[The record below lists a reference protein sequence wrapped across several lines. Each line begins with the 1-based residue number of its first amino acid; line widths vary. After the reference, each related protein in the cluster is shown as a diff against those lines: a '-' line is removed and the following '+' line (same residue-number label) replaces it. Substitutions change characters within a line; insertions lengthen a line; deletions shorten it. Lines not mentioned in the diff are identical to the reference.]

1 MKRRTRQLPE
11 QHEPEAKQ
19 AEAPC
24 AQRGFHLCEADC
36 PAIEDA
42 RFPVCECGT
51 ALAAIVTNGGP
62 RLVVRALACPHG
74 CGGTLV
80 MAGAVLLPGDEAFF
94 QNGEE
99 VAAIQ

>member
-1 MKRRTRQLPE
+1 MLRRKRQQPE
-11 QHEPEAKQ
+11 QHEPEAEQ
-19 AEAPC
+19 AESLC

-42 RFPVCECGT
+42 LVPVCECG
-51 ALAAIVTNGGP
+51 AVLAPIVTNGGP
-62 RLVVRALACPHG
+62 RLVVRALACPQR

-99 VAAIQ
+99 EAAIQ